1 MSDTEKAVKKL
12 FEKNGAGYC
21 FPSDEVWTNYEGPEL
36 TSAQRP
42 GLIMGLVRN
51 KFIVATGRMTTAISK
66 ARKGSPTK
74 EYTFGEAISPD
85 SLQIATADIA
95 KKSKDDPRAYDEN
108 SSHPLNAPENPNGK
122 FPLEYP
128 LQRLVHGCPGSGKS
142 HLLEVDAANAHFVIR
157 TVFHPETSY
166 SEFVGSLRPQSIYKV
181 GAEDLQFVGST
192 IDVPGEPYVQYVVQT
207 GSLLKAYY
215 LACAH
220 PKKSVVLIVE
230 ELSRAVAAH
239 VFGDTLQLLDRIE
252 DKSDKDAG
260 YSTYEIEPRP
270 DISTWLTSN
279 EVWHDQVS
287 LGSMRF
293 PPNLYIW
300 ATMNRADQ
308 NARQLD
314 SAFLRRWDKHYL
326 SYLVGGMNDDS
337 KILYGGVQISWKKL
351 REHINNKLKSL
362 EGVPEDKFVGP
373 YMLSARKL
381 SDPQAIYEDLWGYI
395 WNDVLKTRSHLFFEG
410 VKTFADL
417 EAAWDQGKGSPIGAI
432 AE

>member
-1 MSDTEKAVKKL
+1 MSDIENAVVKL

-21 FPSDEVWTNYEGPEL
+21 FPSDQIWAHYNGPEL
-36 TSAQRP
+36 TSAEKP
-42 GLIMGLVRN
+42 GRIKGLEKN
-51 KFIVATGRMTTAISK
+51 KFIAATGRITKSVSE

-74 EYTFGEAISPD
+74 EYTFGEAVSPE
-85 SLQIATADIA
+85 SLQLATADSI
-95 KKSKDDPRAYDEN
+95 KKPSTETRNYDEN
-108 SSHPLNAPENPNGK
+108 SSHPLNVTENQNGR
-122 FPLEYP
+122 FPLEHP
-128 LQRLVHGCPGSGKS
+128 LQRLIHGCPGSGKS
-142 HLLEVDAANAHFVIR
+142 HLLEVDAAKAHFVIR

-166 SEFVGSLRPQSIYKV
+166 SEFVGSLRPQSIYKI
-181 GAEDLQFVGST
+181 GSEPQKFVGST

-220 PKKSVVLIVE
+220 PNKSVVLIVE

-252 DKSDKDAG
+252 DVSNKEVG

-279 EVWHDQVS
+279 EVWHDHVS

-293 PPNLYIW
+293 PPNLYLW

-326 SYLVGGMNDDS
+326 SYLIGGANDDA
-337 KILYGGVQISWKKL
+337 KILYGGASISWKKM

-362 EGVPEDKFVGP
+362 DGVPEDKFVGP

-381 SDPQAIYEDLWGYI
+381 GNPRAIYEDLWGYI
-395 WNDVLKTRSHLFFEG
+395 WNDVLKTRSHLFFDG

-417 EAAWDQGKGSPIGAI
+417 ESAWDNGRGSPIGAI
-432 AE
+432 VE